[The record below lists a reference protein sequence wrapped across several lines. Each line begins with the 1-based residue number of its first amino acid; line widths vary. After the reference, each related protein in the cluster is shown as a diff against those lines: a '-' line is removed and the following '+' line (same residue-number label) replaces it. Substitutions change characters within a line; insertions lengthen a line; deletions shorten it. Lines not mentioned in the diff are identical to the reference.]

1 MGSTMV
7 QPLQVLCVGPAC
19 PDLATSAWGPF
30 TVHHVD
36 SLDAAAAA
44 LNRHAHDAVLVHA
57 PSLSALSGLLQWPSL
72 AHVVLDAALLVVAPE
87 PPPAVAL
94 KLIQRGVQ
102 EVLPQREA
110 AAELLARA
118 LRQGVERK
126 QIEQAARRAHAID
139 LATGLPNLAQ
149 LREHVTHLL
158 ALREREPAPM
168 AVLALHIDGLSA
180 AEAMLG
186 AEAANVLRRKVAVRI
201 RSALRA
207 SDVVAAIGGD
217 DFVVMLAWIDAL
229 EAGAH
234 VARKLTESLAEPLSV
249 AGGECAVAV
258 RFGLALYPQDG
269 RDVDA
274 LLRCAR
280 DQAALGPVYGRAG
293 TARGAKGAAANDEGP
308 ASGH

>member
-1 MGSTMV
+1 MP

-30 TVHHVD
+30 TVHHID
-36 SLDAAAAA
+36 ALDEAA
-44 LNRHAHDAVLVHA
+44 LALSRHAHDAVLVNA
-57 PSLSALSGLLQWPSL
+57 QALTQLNGLLYWPSL
-72 AHVVLDAALLVVAPE
+72 AHAVLDAAWIVVAPE
-87 PPPAVAL
+87 PPPALAL

-110 AAELLARA
+110 CAELLGRVLCQAVA
-118 LRQGVERK
+118 RK

-168 AVLALHIDGLSA
+168 AVLALHIEGLGA

-217 DFVVMLAWIDAL
+217 VFVVLLAWIDAL

-234 VARKLTESLAEPLSV
+234 VARKLTESLAEPLTV

-258 RFGLALYPQDG
+258 RHGLALYPQDG

-280 DQAALGPVYGRAG
+280 DQAALGPLHGRPGA
-293 TARGAKGAAANDEGP
+293 ARGAKDTAANDEGP
-308 ASGH
+308 TRGP